1 MCKRDCICNPSGCTF
16 EYLESSIGDSVV
28 IHEKNIEMTETVPE
42 NTLSKK
48 AISTKTIPKAFN
60 EKSLH

>member
-28 IHEKNIEMTETVPE
+28 IHEKNIEMTKNVPE
-42 NTLSKK
+42 NTLSEKT
-48 AISTKTIPKAFN
+48 ISTRTIPKTFN
-60 EKSLH
+60 EKRLL